1 MKKYLFSLA
10 LWGAFLTTQAQTTVV
25 NRVTGIV
32 TTYNGLWNS
41 STAAINPLKPDSSH
55 ALLAFTVD
63 GTRYSTGVNDTRLR
77 RAGLAFTAG
86 TYRALPVATLATP
99 TSNTKAGYGQLCDR
113 VDNGPSVPAPARNF
127 AALLTDGPQGLD
139 LGTGMVNLPAGTLA
153 FTISNVST
161 AALGDG
167 VPDLLVTQI
176 ASPGGGDDVYRFLDA
191 NGNQLGNTVTVAVAG
206 LPSVGRW
213 VADFYDADKSPM
225 TLTTYTKTER
235 ELRLW
240 AADLSMFGLT
250 PTTLVRV
257 ARFEMA
263 LNGSSDV
270 AFVAYNTRTAQAA
283 AAAPAPLPVELTA
296 FTATATPTAVQLAW
310 RTASEKDAAAF
321 EVEARTDGGWARL
334 GRVAA
339 QGTSSRPTDYA
350 FEAPLSSAA
359 LTYYRL
365 RQVDTDGSE
374 HFSPVQVVRQMLGTE
389 PLRLVPNPA
398 HGQVQ
403 VLGGAAGEA
412 RQLLDAQGRVLRT
425 SDGNLLYLEGLPTGL
440 YLVRSGKQ
448 TQRLVVE

>member
-1 MKKYLFSLA
+1 MNKYLLA
-10 LWGAFLTTQAQTTVV
+10 LALSGAFLTTQAQTTVA

-77 RAGLAFTAG
+77 RAGLTFTAG
-86 TYRALPVATLATP
+86 TYKALPVATLANP

-113 VDNGPSVPAPARNF
+113 VDNGPSVPPPARNF

-139 LGTGMVNLPAGTLA
+139 LGTGMVNLPAGTLG

-191 NGNQLGNTVTVAVAG
+191 NGNQLGNTVTVAVSG

-250 PTTLVRV
+250 PTTLARV
-257 ARFEMA
+257 ARFEIA

-283 AAAPAPLPVELTA
+283 AVQTPLPVELTA
-296 FTATATPTAVQLAW
+296 FRATATPTSVQLAW
-310 RTASEKDAAAF
+310 RTASEKDATAF
-321 EVEARTDGGWARL
+321 EVEARTDATWTRV

-339 QGTSSRPTDYA
+339 QGTSNRPTDYA
-350 FEAPLSSAA
+350 FKAPLSGAP

-365 RQVDTDGSE
+365 RQVDADGSE
-374 HFSPVQVVRQMLGTE
+374 YLSPVQVVSRTTGAEL
-389 PLRLVPNPA
+389 LRLVPNPA

-403 VLGGAAGEA
+403 VLGSAPGSVL
-412 RQLLDAQGRVLRT
+412 QLLDTQGRALRT
-425 SDGNLLYLEGLPTGL
+425 AAAGSLSLEGLLPGL
-440 YLVRSGKQ
+440 YLVRSGAQ
-448 TQRLVVE
+448 TQRLLVE